1 MPTES
6 VGLSLGKC
14 PVRDLKAALR
24 LLGASLTGC
33 VERGDFIAV
42 LLAASASQLRAA
54 LGKPSPSQE
63 KDDAETKAKLLNEL
77 IDASAKAGKAQIATD
92 DSSILQPRTVVRLF
106 NLQSAPALNMQ
117 KAVVL
122 GRDPATERY
131 EVRLD
136 YDGSIKKVRYENL
149 QVEESQPA
157 REEQPVEDQVET
169 MSPVLKSQPAREEQP
184 AEDQVETMS
193 RVLLSQSPLQPAREE
208 QPVEDQVE
216 TMSPVL
222 KSQPAR
228 EEQPAEDQ
236 VAKEEEARQ
245 EAEQTCKEAEQR
257 QHEEDEAEE
266 QRRCQVEEEGG
277 PMGVQA
283 RTEQAAGDP
292 ETESHGEAEGNAQ
305 DVQSMSGAEGAPEH
319 VEAGAEADKE
329 DQGVFEEC
337 FAASAASSPARADA
351 AASAASSPARADE
364 RDRQA
369 EAPHVL
375 VLPASPAKSP
385 AAEVPV
391 PFQSLKCNTPPK
403 NATKLRLGYGPR
415 QLDRTPGRM
424 SEGLRD
430 LWRSGDLCDLTVA
443 CRESTFRVHSLVLAG
458 HSKKLRQFVKGQ
470 SEVTFPGVQYPE
482 TVQLLL
488 EFLYE
493 AEAEKGYAP
502 SSHEVNLELLQTA
515 HEFDLPPLKRQAA
528 VFMAQGLTTQN
539 VVEALLQCAKF
550 ELEDLKER
558 IFCHL
563 AKNKAALADVTTR
576 AEMSQEPEIL
586 RQILLRVATENG
598 GPPRAKRARLVT

>member
-149 QVEESQPA
+149 QVEES
-157 REEQPVEDQVET
+157 
-169 MSPVLKSQPAREEQP
+169 
-184 AEDQVETMS
+184 
-193 RVLLSQSPLQPAREE
+193 QPAREE